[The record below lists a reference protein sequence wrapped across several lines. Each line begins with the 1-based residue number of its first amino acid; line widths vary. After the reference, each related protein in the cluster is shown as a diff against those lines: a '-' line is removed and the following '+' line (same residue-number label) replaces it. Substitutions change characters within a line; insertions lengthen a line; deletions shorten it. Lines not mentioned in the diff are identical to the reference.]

1 LQKLDERVFLFVV
14 QAGADDGSLAFI
26 SEPQVD
32 PFSFFS
38 RPHRGRGL
46 SFVRWCCEVFLRL
59 RVRLRRRSRRR
70 FGGEGRLDGHSETLC
85 GALEVS
91 AHSYD
96 SLWSWHLQYHVRVMR
111 NGHEFCQS
119 RPPDDGVVPAVE
131 VRHFEPQELGSVVIR
146 SSEGDGHVD
155 VAQRVFSFSR
165 HDAEERSV
173 GLVEFFE
180 VNSQALECPGEG
192 DVDVA
197 PPRPLTPSS
206 PCSLGSPDQ
215 RGAGIC
221 LGDRS

>member
-1 LQKLDERVFLFVV
+1 VLGQFSWDSRHIRRLPCEYVLVILQKLDERVFLFVV

-96 SLWSWHLQYHVRVMR
+96 SSWSWHLQYHVRVMR

-131 VRHFEPQELGSVVIR
+131 VRYFNLRNSV
-146 SSEGDGHVD
+146 
-155 VAQRVFSFSR
+155 
-165 HDAEERSV
+165 
-173 GLVEFFE
+173 L
-180 VNSQALECPGEG
+180 
-192 DVDVA
+192 
-197 PPRPLTPSS
+197 
-206 PCSLGSPDQ
+206 
-215 RGAGIC
+215 
-221 LGDRS
+221 